1 METKTLSSKIEAAS
15 PLQEFVIAKSYDGYP
30 SRNQPRYKSITGW
43 DNAVVY
49 LDGIA
54 SSWKRN
60 GGLIVSRSE
69 SELIVEEADGSMT
82 ITFEIKEA

>member
-1 METKTLSSKIEAAS
+1 METKSKIEAA
-15 PLQEFVIAKSYDGYP
+15 LQEFVIAKSYDGYP

-43 DNAVVY
+43 DNAVAY

-60 GGLIVSRSE
+60 GGLIVSQSE
-69 SELIVEEADGSMT
+69 SELVVEEADGSMT